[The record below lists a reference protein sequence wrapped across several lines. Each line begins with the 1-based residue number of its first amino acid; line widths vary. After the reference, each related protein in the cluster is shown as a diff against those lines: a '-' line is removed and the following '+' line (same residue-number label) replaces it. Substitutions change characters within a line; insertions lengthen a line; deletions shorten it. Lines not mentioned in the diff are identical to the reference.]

1 MADMMILTPYI
12 ESRLPAQA
20 KKNDKGDSMLHIP
33 FTHHAQITNTDNI
46 TTLWGRIKSVK
57 TNKTLWSGQ
66 MNIKKISD
74 TSFEAFTSIDSFNFD
89 ILAVGQFYKI
99 QLAYFSDGSYSTTG
113 TFKYVGTNWDNG
125 PSMNGTVMRMS
136 TKGTE
141 VRGLYYIPS
150 NDPTEY
156 ETEYRF
162 ILQKRVQDDEYIA
175 IEDSG
180 WQLHYYDTDGEN
192 WDEWRFNTILKTNM
206 GDRYYT
212 VKYSIRTVNG
222 YEKSYGYDATVIV
235 RPYQGLDY
243 DFGALLYAKNCSDDG
258 YINIGIMRRDGGNLD
273 RTVGCYS
280 LLRASSEDDYAQ
292 WIDIRNLTITS
303 EDIGFLADPRNTD
316 IELWHDMTVKAGV
329 SYLYAL
335 QPLTLNSL
343 DFNGRGKSYYSSTI
357 ITNYEGPVV
366 ADFEDIF
373 ISDANYAIKL
383 RFNPKVSSF
392 KETHLESKVDT
403 IGGQYPVIF
412 RNGYTNYK
420 EMPISGLLSIQ
431 NDLDINYLFKYRKP
445 ADLEE
450 RREFTSSIA
459 KAHAETDNAINL
471 TIKNYANERD
481 YKLRV
486 LSWLNNGQPKLF
498 RSPAEGN
505 YMVRIMNAS
514 LTPIDTLG
522 RMLHTL
528 NCTAYEIDKND
539 YNTLTEYGL
548 NVENSLV
555 GYDYNVLEN
564 CSSYT
569 SASEDDALEGQW
581 SSIIDYDL
589 NLLPI
594 LPLEPIKSN
603 QCVSIEAIRIK
614 PHEVITL
621 YWDEERKCYGDKKP
635 GVPWG
640 PGLYKCIK
648 DGIVVYSVGNP
659 DVPGN
664 RLSTKTPD
672 YSYQI
677 NEHKYYNVRLKKI
690 PGNKEQ
696 YEIFNNDP
704 HIPIYNIRVGNG
716 LSVQILYKIQTIHDL
731 EVSEV

>member
-20 KKNDKGDSMLHIP
+20 VKNDKGDNMLHIP
-33 FTHHAQITNTDNI
+33 FTHHAQITDTNNI
-46 TTLWGRIKSVK
+46 TILWGRIKSIK
-57 TNKTLWSGQ
+57 TNKTLWSGV
-66 MNIKKISD
+66 MNILKRD
-74 TSFEAFTSIDSFNFD
+74 DNTFEATTPPDPNNTPFN
-89 ILAVGQFYKI
+89 LLSVGQFYKI
-99 QLAYFSDGSYSTTG
+99 QLAYTQDGPYSTTG
-113 TFKYVGTNWDNG
+113 TFKYVGTDWG
-125 PSMNGTVMRMS
+125 GASGMSGTIMRMS

-141 VRGLYYIPS
+141 VRGLYYTPQ

-162 ILQKRVQDDEYIA
+162 ILQELQNGKYVA
-175 IEDSG
+175 IEDSD

-206 GDRYYT
+206 EYRHYT

-258 YINIGIMRRDGGNLD
+258 YIKIGITRRDGGNLE
-273 RTVGCYS
+273 RAVGCYS

-292 WIDIRNLTITS
+292 WIDIRNLTITR

-343 DFNGRGKSYYSSTI
+343 DFNGRGKSYYNSTI

-445 ADLEE
+445 VEREE
-450 RREFTSSIA
+450 QREFTASIA
-459 KAHAETDNAINL
+459 RGHAETDNAINL

-505 YMVRIMNAS
+505 YMIRIINAS

-539 YNTLTEYGL
+539 YNTLAEYGL
-548 NVENSLV
+548 NVENNLV
-555 GYDYNVLEN
+555 GYDYSVLEN

-569 SASEDDALEGQW
+569 SAIEGEELKVYGW
-581 SSIIDYDL
+581 SSVIDYNL
-589 NLLPI
+589 NWLP
-594 LPLEPIKSN
+594 PVEN
-603 QCVSIEAIRIK
+603 HQCVSVEAIRVK
-614 PHEVITL
+614 PHSITTL
-621 YWDEERKCYGDKKP
+621 YWDEVHKCYGNMPQSDTWP
-635 GVPWG
+635 V
-640 PGLYKCIK
+640 GLYKCIK
-648 DGIVVYSVGNP
+648 DGVVVYSVGNP

-677 NEHKYYNVRLKKI
+677 NENKYYNVGLRKV
-690 PGNKEQ
+690 PGNKEY
-696 YEIFNNDP
+696 YEILNNDP

-716 LSVQILYKIQTIHDL
+716 LSVQILYKVQTIHDL

>member
-1 MADMMILTPYI
+1 MADMMILTPHI

-20 KKNDKGDSMLHIP
+20 VKNDKGDNMLHIP
-33 FTHHAQITNTDNI
+33 FAHHAQITNADTI
-46 TTLWGRIKSVK
+46 TTLWGRIKSIK
-57 TNKTLWSGQ
+57 TNKTLWSGI
-66 MNIKKISD
+66 MNIKKTSD
-74 TSFEAFTSIDSFNFD
+74 TGFEAFTMFAFD

-99 QLAYFSDGSYSTTG
+99 QLAYSQDGPYSTTG
-113 TFKYVGTNWDNG
+113 TFKYVGTDWG
-125 PSMNGTVMRMS
+125 GASGMSGSIMRVS

-162 ILQKRVQDDEYIA
+162 VLHELQDNDEYVA
-175 IEDSG
+175 IEDSD

-192 WDEWRFNTILKTNM
+192 WDEWCFNTVLKTNM
-206 GDRYYT
+206 GYRHYT
-212 VKYSIRTVNG
+212 VQYSIRTVNG
-222 YEKSYGYDATVIV
+222 YERSFGYLATINV

-258 YINIGIMRRDGGNLD
+258 YIKIGISHRDGGNLD
-273 RTVGCYS
+273 RAVGCYS

-292 WIDIRNLTITS
+292 WIDVRNLTITS

-403 IGGQYPVIF
+403 IGGQYPIIF

-459 KAHAETDNAINL
+459 KGHAETDNAINL
-471 TIKNYANERD
+471 TIKNYTKERD
-481 YKLRV
+481 YKLQV

-548 NVENSLV
+548 NIENSLIE
-555 GYDYNVLEN
+555 YDYKVLEN

-569 SASEDDALEGQW
+569 SASEDDKLINSGW
-581 SSIIDYDL
+581 SQVIDY
-589 NLLPI
+589 NFNRLPQVA
-594 LPLEPIKSN
+594 SN

-614 PHEVITL
+614 PHEVTTL
-621 YWDEERKCYGDKKP
+621 YWDEDHKCYGSRSPTDNWP
-635 GVPWG
+635 V
-640 PGLYKCIK
+640 GLYRCIK
-648 DGIVVYSVGNP
+648 NGVAVYSIGNP
-659 DVPGN
+659 EVPGR

-677 NEHKYYNVRLKKI
+677 NEHKYYNVGLKKI
-690 PGNKEQ
+690 PGNKEY

-716 LSVQILYKIQTIHDL
+716 LSVQVLYKVQTIHDL